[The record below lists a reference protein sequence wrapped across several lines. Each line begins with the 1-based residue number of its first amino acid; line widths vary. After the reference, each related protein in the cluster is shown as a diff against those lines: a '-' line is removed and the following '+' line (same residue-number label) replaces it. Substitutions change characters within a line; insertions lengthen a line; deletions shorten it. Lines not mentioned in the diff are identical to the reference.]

1 VQPPPDNLHR
11 MKRTLHLTAVH
22 LRVANLSRSVE
33 FYSGRLG
40 FTVMRQ
46 SRTEAK
52 LSTAAGAPELLTL
65 TERINARPPPRDA
78 AGLFHVAMLFPTR
91 SGLGTWLQFT
101 AEKAVD
107 FEGFSDHGVSEAI
120 YLSDPDGN
128 GLEFYADRP
137 REAWPF
143 SNGEL
148 AMTTRPLAVRSLLAE
163 AAPAGASPLDGASWG
178 HLHLRVTDLDQS
190 ETFYRDK
197 LGLKVMQRSFPG
209 ARFLAA
215 DGYHHHLGLNTWGSP
230 RVPQPAEA
238 LGLAEATFSQVGA
251 AANSVLQD
259 PDGIHLR
266 VEPALVAA

>member
-1 VQPPPDNLHR
+1 
-11 MKRTLHLTAVH
+11 MKRTLHLTAIH
-22 LRVANLSRSVE
+22 LRVADLTRSVE
-33 FYSGRLG
+33 FYSSRLG
-40 FTVMRQ
+40 FTVARR
-46 SRTEAK
+46 SATEAK
-52 LSTAAGAPELLTL
+52 LSTGVGTPELLTL
-65 TERINARPPPRDA
+65 TERVNARPAPREA
-78 AGLFHVAMLFPTR
+78 AGLFHAAVLFPTR
-91 SGLGTWLQFT
+91 AALGTWLQFT

-163 AAPAGASPLDGASWG
+163 AAPGGATPLDGARWG

-190 ETFYRDK
+190 EKFYREK
-197 LGLKVMQRSFPG
+197 LGLEVMQRSFPG

-230 RVPQPAEA
+230 RVPQPAGA
-238 LGLAEATFSQVGA
+238 LGLAESTFSQLGA
-251 AANSVLQD
+251 AENSVLQD
-259 PDGIHLR
+259 PDGIHVR
-266 VEPALVAA
+266 VQPAFVAA

>member
-1 VQPPPDNLHR
+1 
-11 MKRTLHLTAVH
+11 MTRTLQLTAIH
-22 LRVANLSRSVE
+22 LRVSDLSRSVE

-40 FTVMRQ
+40 FAIVRQ
-46 SRTEAK
+46 SATEAR
-52 LSTAAGAPELLTL
+52 LSTAADATELLTL
-65 TERINARPPPRDA
+65 TERRSARTPPREA
-78 AGLFHVAMLFPTR
+78 AGLFHVAMLFPNR
-91 SGLGTWLQFT
+91 AGLGTWLQFT

-107 FEGFSDHGVSEAI
+107 FEGFSDHDVSEAI

-163 AAPAGASPLDGASWG
+163 AGSAGTTPLAGATWG
-178 HLHLRVTDLDQS
+178 HLHLRVTDLDRS
-190 ETFYRDK
+190 ETFYREK
-197 LGLKVMQRSFPG
+197 LGLDVMQRSFPG

-230 RVPQPAEA
+230 RLPQPPDA
-238 LGLAEATFSQVGA
+238 LGLAEATFAQVGA
-251 AANSVLQD
+251 PTGSAIQD

-266 VEPALVAA
+266 VQPSLVVA